1 MTTLS
6 RRFWSLVEALALVAF
21 IAMLVLVSAQI
32 MFRYLLAISVPW
44 TEEAA
49 RWFYAW
55 QIFLGSALAMK
66 RGLHLQVTFLLDRF
80 PTGLR
85 TAVELLIGLGSSIFC
100 GGVAW
105 GSLLMMRAVYTLDAG
120 SFAVSTSF
128 LYLAIPVSLVLMLWL
143 SGAAFLRAG
152 ATLLRRVRG

>member
-1 MTTLS
+1 
-6 RRFWSLVEALALVAF
+6 
-21 IAMLVLVSAQI
+21 
-32 MFRYLLAISVPW
+32 
-44 TEEAA
+44 
-49 RWFYAW
+49 
-55 QIFLGSALAMK
+55 MK
-66 RGLHLQVTFLLDRF
+66 RGLHLQVTFLLDHF
-80 PTGLR
+80 PAGLR
-85 TAVELLIGLGSSIFC
+85 TAVELFIGLGSCIFC

-152 ATLLRRVRG
+152 ATLLRRVLG